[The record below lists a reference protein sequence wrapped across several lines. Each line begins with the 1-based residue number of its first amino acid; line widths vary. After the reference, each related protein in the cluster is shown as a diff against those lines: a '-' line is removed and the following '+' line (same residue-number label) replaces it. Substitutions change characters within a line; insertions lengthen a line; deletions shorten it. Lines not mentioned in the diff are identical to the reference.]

1 MSVCMFVMW
10 CDSACGEVQESARS
24 SLDTVRLRVLEDV
37 YMSSQNVQLYE
48 GLKPCVPSGLRITKR
63 EYMKAHFLQGI

>member
-1 MSVCMFVMW
+1 MC
-10 CDSACGEVQESARS
+10 ACLLCGVTVHVEKCRRGTRS